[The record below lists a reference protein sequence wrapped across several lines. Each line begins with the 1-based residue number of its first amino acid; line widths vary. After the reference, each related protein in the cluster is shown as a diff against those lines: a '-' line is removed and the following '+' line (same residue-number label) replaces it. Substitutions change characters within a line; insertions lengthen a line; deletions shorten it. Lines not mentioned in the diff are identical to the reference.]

1 MTATFGDRVRTGTR
15 QVAVLQVASQI
26 VSIVSLAFLF
36 RRLGPE
42 PFGLIGMLLP
52 FLQLARMTSAF
63 GIHVAVVQDAELNH
77 VTRSAAFWLNQLTG
91 AAAAVALIACG
102 GVLSL
107 VTGVAAVVPVSMV
120 LSLTMVIG
128 ALGNVHQGLW
138 DRELRVAEL
147 ARIRLAAQI
156 GGSLGAVVLALGGAG
171 VWALVGQQLLEWTC
185 LSGLLWWKTP
195 WRPVWVGWESM
206 RKLAAFGGWFTGANI
221 GFYFGQN
228 VDKLLLAGLLGGT
241 TTGRVVLGLYSQ
253 SYNLVTRPV
262 LVVTAPLYSMLLP
275 ALARARRVPGTASR
289 LVGSFFRLAGRVL
302 FPGACGMMLVADDL
316 MLVLGGRQWEDAGRL
331 LALMAPLIAVQGISN
346 LCGSVLSAYG
356 RARALFAAS
365 VAQVVVLGAGA
376 LSVFAFSAWSDHG
389 ASVAACRMALA
400 MTLLQVVLIAPVYW
414 LATCRLARLDR
425 GSVFPSLLPVLFDA
439 AAMSAAVWLARVTLF
454 VHAGPAA
461 RLVGSAVLGV
471 AVILLLNWGAVR
483 TACRELR
490 RSRSD
495 GGESDD

>member
-1 MTATFGDRVRTGTR
+1 MT
-15 QVAVLQVASQI
+15 
-26 VSIVSLAFLF
+26 
-36 RRLGPE
+36 
-42 PFGLIGMLLP
+42 
-52 FLQLARMTSAF
+52 
-63 GIHVAVVQDAELNH
+63 
-77 VTRSAAFWLNQLTG
+77 
-91 AAAAVALIACG
+91 
-102 GVLSL
+102 
-107 VTGVAAVVPVSMV
+107 
-120 LSLTMVIG
+120 
-128 ALGNVHQGLW
+128 
-138 DRELRVAEL
+138 
-147 ARIRLAAQI
+147 
-156 GGSLGAVVLALGGAG
+156 
-171 VWALVGQQLLEWTC
+171 
-185 LSGLLWWKTP
+185 
-195 WRPVWVGWESM
+195 
-206 RKLAAFGGWFTGANI
+206 
-221 GFYFGQN
+221 
-228 VDKLLLAGLLGGT
+228 
-241 TTGRVVLGLYSQ
+241 
-253 SYNLVTRPV
+253 
-262 LVVTAPLYSMLLP
+262 
-275 ALARARRVPGTASR
+275 
-289 LVGSFFRLAGRVL
+289 
-302 FPGACGMMLVADDL
+302 LVADDL